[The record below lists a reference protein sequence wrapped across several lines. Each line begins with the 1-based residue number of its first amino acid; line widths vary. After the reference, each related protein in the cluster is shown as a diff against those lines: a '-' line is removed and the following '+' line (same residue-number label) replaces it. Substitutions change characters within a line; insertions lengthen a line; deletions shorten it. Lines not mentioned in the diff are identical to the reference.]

1 MRNSIT
7 DIDQLSI
14 GGLYEMAV
22 NNSLT
27 FQKPYDIL
35 YMWQSN
41 EKLDAGERTRIK

>member
-1 MRNSIT
+1 VDMSKVWVRV
-7 DIDQLSI
+7 
-14 GGLYEMAV
+14 M
-22 NNSLT
+22 NNSLR